1 MPNILDYLAWRGD
14 LSMAE
19 RPFNAVD
26 NLILAELAYAD
37 LKGLVPEE
45 GSVTLAQAWAAYDR
59 AGRDQSAMA
68 NDPKPL
74 LRAAAAS
81 RRFGGTVLTGFTD
94 EFDPGQA
101 LQFAAMRFHL
111 EDGTVYVAYRGT
123 DSSLAGWREDF
134 NLSFMPE
141 VPAQRRAALYLDDTA
156 ALCPAPLRVGGHSKG
171 GNLAVYAAAFCGEG
185 AFARVRRVYSN
196 DGPGFNQAV
205 TASAGYARVVGR
217 SVKIIPEASLVG
229 ILLNDREERLVVKSS
244 ASGVMQHNPYSWEVL
259 GTAFVP
265 AERDNV
271 SVLLDEA
278 LTRWLNGLSDA
289 QRENLTDALFDALA
303 ASGADTFD
311 EINANRLDSLGAIA
325 KAIGAMDPALQKDV
339 LATLHKLAD
348 AGWDVFWNDARR
360 NLRQGIGELR
370 RGRRPGPS
378 GEQRGREC

>member
-1 MPNILDYLAWRGD
+1 MANILDYVTWRGD
-14 LSMAE
+14 LPLS
-19 RPFNAVD
+19 FDGWNAVD
-26 NLILAELAYAD
+26 AVILATACYSDFPAVTVPGARRTLKELAAQMP
-37 LKGLVPEE
+37 PETSNE
-45 GSVTLAQAWAAYDR
+45 PGNLDR
-59 AGRDQSAMA
+59 AELIRRM
-68 NDPKPL
+68 
-74 LRAAAAS
+74 AAS
-81 RRFGGTVLTGFTD
+81 KRFGGLMLHDFVNVVDT
-94 EFDPGQA
+94 A
-101 LQFAAMRFHL
+101 RNIQFAAV
-111 EDGTVYVAYRGT
+111 TVDDPLGGAFVAFRGT
-123 DSSLAGWREDF
+123 DKSLVGWKEDF
-134 NLSFMPE
+134 MMAFETP
-141 VPAQRRAALYLDDTA
+141 VPAQTA
-156 ALCPAPLRVGGHSKG
+156 AVRYLSQIAARTRGPLRVAGHSKG
-171 GNLAVYAAAFCGEG
+171 GNLAIYAAAFCGDA
-185 AFARVRRVYSN
+185 AFERVLRVYSN